1 MLLKFVCSLL
11 LLAGNLH
18 AAAAAAS
25 AVAGV
30 PPTTSA
36 PAYDKAV
43 QLSRAAAAAAAPAGV
58 LLHPFLQEHRAD
70 GIVES
75 IDQTYSGGGKVGYIL
90 YAGGKRFLLD
100 LEKDALLGS
109 AEQLLQGKGHCY
121 YRGTV
126 DGSAQSLAVFN
137 LCGGLDG
144 YFAVK
149 HARYSLKPLLRGKVG
164 EEEPSRE
171 RIYGDGSARVL
182 HFFLRDHFSFET
194 LPWRPSCETRG
205 SARPPLLDQKRLAQV
220 QETEVPTGAALA
232 SDRFS
237 PQAGSR
243 SRRRR
248 SISRARQVELL
259 LVADESMATKYSK
272 GLHHYLLT
280 LATIASRL
288 YGHASIE
295 NHIRLAV
302 VKVVVLGDKE
312 KGLEVN
318 KNAATT
324 LKNFCK
330 WQHQHNQLDD
340 EHEEHYDAAILF
352 TREVGLGGGGGGPWL
367 RGLIHAPALQSNTG
381 AVPSTFRFILLLLS
395 RCVGCYCPIG
405 AIPGSMDLII
415 PLLSFML
422 LFDCRWKCR

>member
-11 LLAGNLH
+11 LLAGSLH
-18 AAAAAAS
+18 AAAAAS

-30 PPTTSA
+30 PTATSA
-36 PAYDKAV
+36 PAYDKAL
-43 QLSRAAAAAAAPAGV
+43 QLSKAAAAAPAGV

-70 GIVES
+70 GIVGS

-109 AEQLLQGKGHCY
+109 SEQLLQGKGHCY

-149 HARYSLKPLLRGKVG
+149 HARYTLKPLLRGQ

-182 HFFLRDHFSFET
+182 HFFFKDHFSFET

-205 SARPPLLDQKRLAQV
+205 SARPPLLDQKQPAQV
-220 QETEVPTGAALA
+220 QEPEVPTRAALA
-232 SDRFS
+232 SDLFS

-243 SRRRR
+243 SRSRR

-259 LVADESMATKYSK
+259 LVADDSMAKKYGK

-352 TREVGLGGGGGGPWL
+352 TREVGLGGGGEGPWL
-367 RGLIHAPALQSNTG
+367 RGLIHASTLQSNIG
-381 AVPSTFRFILLLLS
+381 AVPSIFRFILLLFS
-395 RCVGCYCPIG
+395 RCVGGDCPIG
-405 AIPGSMDLII
+405 ALPGSMDLIVA
-415 PLLSFML
+415 LLSFML
-422 LFDCRWKCR
+422 FFDCRWRK